1 MSNSAAVL
9 VKTKQLIQLLG
20 NVKQDARPADIIA
33 HQANIKLYQNQGA
46 TFESRV
52 NGLNH
57 AAKLRTSVFQCDKQ
71 NPDNREL
78 AGFIEYLRL
87 SDVRMLNMIFYLA
100 EIKSNQHHLGFDEF
114 NKEEQQA
121 IISAINHIKALAAL
135 LPKHMAM
142 PI

>member
-1 MSNSAAVL
+1 M
-9 VKTKQLIQLLG
+9 KTKQLIQLLG
-20 NVKQDARPADIIA
+20 NVKQDARPADVIA

-46 TFESRV
+46 TFENRV
-52 NGLNH
+52 NELNQ
-57 AAKLRTSVFQCDKQ
+57 AAKLRTSVFHCNKQ

-87 SDVRMLNMIFYLA
+87 SNVRMLNMIFYLA

-121 IISAINHIKALAAL
+121 IISAINQIKALAAL
-135 LPKHMAM
+135 LPKHIAM

>member
-52 NGLNH
+52 NGLNQ
-57 AAKLRTSVFQCDKQ
+57 AAKFRTSVFHSDKDD
-71 NPDNREL
+71 PDNREL

-87 SDVRMLNMIFYLA
+87 SDERMLNITFYL
-100 EIKSNQHHLGFDEF
+100 K
-114 NKEEQQA
+114 K
-121 IISAINHIKALAAL
+121 
-135 LPKHMAM
+135 
-142 PI
+142 

>member
-1 MSNSAAVL
+1 MGNSAAVL

-20 NVKQDARPADIIA
+20 NVKQDVKPIDTIA

-52 NGLNH
+52 NGLNQ
-57 AAKLRTSVFQCDKQ
+57 AAKLRTSVFHCDKQ

-121 IISAINHIKALAAL
+121 IISAINQIKALAAL
-135 LPKHMAM
+135 LPKHIAM

>member
-20 NVKQDARPADIIA
+20 NVKQDARPTDIIA

-52 NGLNH
+52 NGLNQ